1 MRFLTPKLRE
11 VDIKPI
17 QKILLKEKPAQEAAQ
32 VCVHYYLLTFRSGQV
47 APTKNP
53 PPQRWVKEGKQ
64 GQAAASDQKVK
75 VVFT

>member
-11 VDIKPI
+11 VDKKSTK
-17 QKILLKEKPAQEAAQ
+17 KILVKKKPAQEAAK
-32 VCVHYYLLTFRSGQV
+32 VCVHYYLLTFRSGQA

-53 PPQRWVKEGKQ
+53 PPQRWVIEGKQ
-64 GQAAASDQKVK
+64 RKAAVTDQKVK